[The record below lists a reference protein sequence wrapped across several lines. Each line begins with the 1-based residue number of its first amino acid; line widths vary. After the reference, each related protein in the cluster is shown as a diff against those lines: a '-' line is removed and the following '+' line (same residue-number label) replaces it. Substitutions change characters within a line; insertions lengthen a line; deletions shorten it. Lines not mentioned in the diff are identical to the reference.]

1 MNNVV
6 LTPHLGSAAHD
17 VREGM
22 AHRVVDNIIALIEGR
37 TPPNCV
43 NPEVLAS

>member
-1 MNNVV
+1 MDNVV
-6 LTPHLGSAAHD
+6 LAPHMGSAGKD

-22 AHRVVDNIIALIEGR
+22 AHRVVDNIEAIIDGT

-43 NPEVLAS
+43 NPETLKK